1 MEVGLRRTLF
11 VAGVTAVAVG
21 LFALSRYQF
30 VFFHTFV
37 ELVSILVA
45 SGIFVL
51 AWNTRGIHTD
61 GYLLIL
67 GVAYLSVAGID
78 LLHTLSYEGM
88 EVFAGY
94 GSNLPTQLWIAARGI
109 ESVTL
114 LLAPAF
120 MRRTLRSS
128 VLAGI
133 YVLVTGGLI
142 ASIFIGWFPQCYVEG
157 VGLTLFKRVAEIAI
171 SLVLVGALAAL
182 YRKRSGLERPVF
194 LWLAGSIVLTIG
206 SEVAFSMYVDV
217 FGTAN
222 AIGHILK
229 LLSFYF
235 IYCAIIRT
243 GLVRPVTLL
252 FRDLKEKEESL
263 REAQRQL
270 EQRVKERTEEL
281 LEANRRLGLEIDERI
296 QAESALRTSK
306 GKLQQL
312 TRRLVLAQEE
322 ERLRLSRELHDEAGQ
337 ALTALRV
344 SLGLAAADSVDC
356 KAREQIEQASRLAE
370 DTLERL
376 RSLAHALRPAALD
389 ALGINR
395 AVDELVQDFSRQTGL
410 KVEHE
415 IASVSDIPDEISVS
429 VYRIL
434 QEALT
439 NITRHARAEH
449 VHVLLERNG
458 PMLCLTV
465 QDDGLGFDSSK
476 GEEPGNGNSGQGLLG
491 VRERLALIGGELC
504 IESKS
509 GRGTSLRACF
519 PLEARE

>member
-1 MEVGLRRTLF
+1 MEVGLRRSLF
-11 VAGVTAVAVG
+11 VAGVLAVAVG
-21 LFALSRYQF
+21 LFVLSRYQF
-30 VFFHTFV
+30 VFFHTFG

-94 GSNLPTQLWIAARGI
+94 GANLPTQLWIAARGI

-114 LLAPAF
+114 LSAPAF
-120 MRRTLRSS
+120 MRRRLRPS

-133 YVLVTGGLI
+133 YVFVTGCLLI
-142 ASIFIGWFPQCYVEG
+142 SIFMGWFPDCYVEG
-157 VGLTLFKRVAEIAI
+157 VGLTTFKRAAEVVI
-171 SLVLVGALAAL
+171 SLVLVGALWAL
-182 YRKRSGLERPVF
+182 HRKRTHLERPVF
-194 LWLAGSIVLTIG
+194 LWLAASIVFTIG
-206 SEVAFSMYVDV
+206 SEVAFSLYVDV

-263 REAQRQL
+263 HEAQRQL
-270 EQRVKERTEEL
+270 EQRVEERTEEL
-281 LEANRRLGLEIDERI
+281 LEANRRLGREVDERI
-296 QAESALRTSK
+296 QAENALRASK
-306 GKLQQL
+306 GELQQL
-312 TRRLVLAQEE
+312 TRRLVMAQEE

-344 SLGLAAADSVDC
+344 SLGLAASDSSDD

-376 RSLAHALRPAALD
+376 RNLAHALRPAALD
-389 ALGINR
+389 ALGIHR
-395 AVDELVQDFSRQTGL
+395 AVDELVRDFSRQTGL
-410 KVEHE
+410 EVELQG
-415 IASVSDIPDEISVS
+415 AFVSDIPDEIGVT

-439 NITRHARAEH
+439 NIARHARARHVWVLVEH
-449 VHVLLERNG
+449 DE
-458 PMLCLTV
+458 PMLCLAV
-465 QDDGLGFDSSK
+465 RDDGLGFDLSTWEAS
-476 GEEPGNGNSGQGLLG
+476 GNGNGGQGLLG
-491 VRERLALIGGELC
+491 IRERIAHIGGELQ
-504 IESKS
+504 IESEA
-509 GRGTSLRACF
+509 GQGTLLRACF
-519 PLEARE
+519 PLEGRT